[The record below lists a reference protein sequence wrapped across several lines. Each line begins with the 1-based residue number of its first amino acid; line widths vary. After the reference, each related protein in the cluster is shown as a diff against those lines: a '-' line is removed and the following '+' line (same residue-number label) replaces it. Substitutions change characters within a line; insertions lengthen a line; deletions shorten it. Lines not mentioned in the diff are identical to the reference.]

1 MTARTALVVLVFLA
15 GCASEPQPGP
25 GATSAPASSPGA
37 SAYSGPPT
45 DAAARSRYR
54 TSSRPSDWALSIV
67 GTPFVFAFRA
77 VVCATSA
84 VVAGPTAALFAV
96 SHDPRG
102 GFAYLRSGLAQN
114 CGPPYAVPLPSA
126 ADRAREPAARYSFA
140 PNLGQPRRLTPYTDP
155 AVMTPYTDAA
165 VVTP

>member
-1 MTARTALVVLVFLA
+1 MTARTAFVALVFLA
-15 GCASEPQPGP
+15 GCSSSPQPGP
-25 GATSAPASSPGA
+25 GATSASSPGA
-37 SAYSGPPT
+37 TAYSRPPS
-45 DAAARSRYR
+45 DAAAPARYR
-54 TSSRPSDWALSIV
+54 TSSRPSDWALSVV

-96 SHDPRG
+96 SDDPRG

-126 ADRAREPAARYSFA
+126 ADRAREPAARYSYA
-140 PNLGQPRRLTPYTDP
+140 PDLGQPRRLTPYTYADGMAP
-155 AVMTPYTDAA
+155 
-165 VVTP
+165 